1 MANFLQNNPM
11 VKAAQSKLAIAQFIG
26 NSGMWSD
33 AMASIKDI
41 HEASK
46 HEEDHMFYGRTD
58 ALSGLNFQDVV
69 LNYDLYGD
77 LISVDGDLLSG
88 QYKINTEVSF

>member
-1 MANFLQNNPM
+1 MANFLQSNPM
-11 VKAAQSKLAIAQFIG
+11 VKAAQTKLAIAQFIG

-41 HEASK
+41 HEAAK
-46 HEEDHMFYGRTD
+46 HIEDRMFLGCIRLYS
-58 ALSGLNFQDVV
+58 ALELEDIECSMEM
-69 LNYDLYGD
+69 YGD
-77 LISVDGDLLSG
+77 LLSVDGDLLTA